1 MVSDSDGGT
10 SDRKVA
16 LVKTA
21 CAYDRAAT
29 KFRGVEANKNSTLK
43 EYDDDLKQAAHR
55 DPESSMK
62 QRLVIGSKNGKLV
75 IPSPLKSK
83 PTVVN
88 GADIKPWLE
97 SDCEDDFYSIKGD
110 FSPSCGNTPVLRQ
123 SFSEG
128 TPVIFRDRA
137 TISVNLQEE
146 DINVQKDGETT
157 GIDPTTMREDS
168 QDVVCPEVLPV
179 KIPTTGDTWQIKLKE
194 QIPAEGAFLAPVHEV
209 LLPALDLPLL
219 HPPQGNHC
227 TRVCIQERQAFQFQY
242 YVIDTRVEA
251 VSYTFSNQK
260 HKHGYWEEKKIVC
273 ELKEYDTQGNSHP
286 H

>member
-1 MVSDSDGGT
+1 MGSCVS
-10 SDRKVA
+10 
-16 LVKTA
+16 
-21 CAYDRAAT
+21 
-29 KFRGVEANKNSTLK
+29 
-43 EYDDDLKQAAHR
+43 AHR

-88 GADIKPWLE
+88 GADIKMFFDSQPWLE

-137 TISVNLQEE
+137 TISVNVIESSSPTDEKKKKKKLSELLREISLQGNLQLQEE

-157 GIDPTTMREDS
+157 GIDPTTVKVAVETPPPHSSVRSSSSSSSETTPDREFKPVS
-168 QDVVCPEVLPV
+168 KSAKSGHCCLPRLLSSCSSCFNE
-179 KIPTTGDTWQIKLKE
+179 KRKKM
-194 QIPAEGAFLAPVHEV
+194 ASPVHS
-209 LLPALDLPLL
+209 
-219 HPPQGNHC
+219 
-227 TRVCIQERQAFQFQY
+227 
-242 YVIDTRVEA
+242 
-251 VSYTFSNQK
+251 VS
-260 HKHGYWEEKKIVC
+260 
-273 ELKEYDTQGNSHP
+273 
-286 H
+286 

>member
-1 MVSDSDGGT
+1 MGSCVS
-10 SDRKVA
+10 
-16 LVKTA
+16 
-21 CAYDRAAT
+21 
-29 KFRGVEANKNSTLK
+29 
-43 EYDDDLKQAAHR
+43 AHR

-88 GADIKPWLE
+88 GADIKVTGLPLHSQHSSPHPMIIGSKEEEMFFDSQPWLE

-137 TISVNLQEE
+137 TISVNVIESSSPTDEKKKKKKKKKLSELLREISLQGNLQLQEE

-157 GIDPTTMREDS
+157 GIDPTTVKVAVETPPSHSSVRSSSSSSSETTPDREFKPVS
-168 QDVVCPEVLPV
+168 KSAKSGHCCLPRLLSSRSSCFNE
-179 KIPTTGDTWQIKLKE
+179 KRKKM
-194 QIPAEGAFLAPVHEV
+194 ASPVHS
-209 LLPALDLPLL
+209 
-219 HPPQGNHC
+219 
-227 TRVCIQERQAFQFQY
+227 
-242 YVIDTRVEA
+242 
-251 VSYTFSNQK
+251 VS
-260 HKHGYWEEKKIVC
+260 
-273 ELKEYDTQGNSHP
+273 
-286 H
+286 